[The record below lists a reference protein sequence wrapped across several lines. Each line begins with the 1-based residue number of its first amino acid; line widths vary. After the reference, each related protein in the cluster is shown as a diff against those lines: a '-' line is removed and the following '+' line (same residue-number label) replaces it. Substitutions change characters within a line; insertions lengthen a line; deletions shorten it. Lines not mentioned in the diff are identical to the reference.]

1 MAQSFEVN
9 YDIKV
14 FSADSVTAINNFVT
28 ATKKL
33 EEAMA
38 PFRRLNS
45 SISNLNDKLVKLN
58 AKTFSVK
65 IETGKA
71 ERNVDRL
78 LGKLRQMETIAKR
91 TGLNVGSVAAAS
103 GVGSGTKSSS
113 TSSGSRSSSTRS
125 SKTTS
130 SKSSSGK
137 AMPVSNSKIAR
148 NLPNNLGYKLLG
160 PTQLDVGGIMA
171 IDMLKGMGIA
181 YGIAGLGNL
190 VGSSIKDF
198 TEYNNIM
205 QTAKNILGAHDKRS
219 DFADRF
225 AAMEKQVRN
234 VGVET
239 KFTAPQVADAAKFLS
254 MAGFDV
260 DAINKSIKPIA
271 DIALVGDTDLGETAD
286 VVTNIMT
293 GYNISPDK
301 VRNAADIMTMTFT
314 KSNTTLM
321 EIAEAYK
328 YSASLLAAGNMPF
341 EEATAAMG
349 ILGNAGIK
357 GSQAGTTMRTI
368 MANIVNPTKKQL
380 GAWKRIG
387 VSRTDKNGNMRDVVD
402 IFEDLN
408 KKDLSLSDYYQIFHK
423 TAAQGAVSL
432 ADNVEN
438 WNDII
443 KANFMSE
450 GLAKELADEKKN
462 TIQGLWAQ
470 LTSMFTEDGIE
481 AFEEIQQP
489 IKNFLTNIT
498 DWLKT
503 DEAKNFIKQT
513 AKDLMDFGKMI
524 YDVTKQLLHFY
535 EMFRPI
541 INTFVKFQLK
551 MWPILTTMRLFRA
564 GILGMS
570 SVVKLSGNLSTLA
583 GKIYALGTA
592 MRTVGIGKW
601 MKGFAASGAG
611 IRTYWNETYA
621 NGMFSNRTVT
631 PEVLARYHRI
641 YGKPGIGKPI
651 SAALPW
657 KNNWRGTGGLGS
669 MLGGVA
675 GGLGGAQ
682 IGEAIT
688 GGSETGGM
696 IGGALGGLAG
706 FAALAAGGPVGW
718 GIAGALALGGITAA
732 FYNANAASEEA
743 RKSLEAYTNSLS
755 NNGILSGDN
764 FSITERYLNLVYN
777 KELDIK
783 DVIAERIRL
792 RNEELGITSGRN
804 TDTSDWTGKV
814 FDDMVNR
821 FDGIDR
827 FYDSSQMGYSVID
840 AINKHAK
847 IAFDKSGGKFN
858 HPNGRI
864 FYNQYDDSPYWV
876 DMEGH
881 TRKIQNPSWDLNDQN
896 DVIAAMGAL
905 YLEGLKGS
913 KGASVIQS
921 YENQLHSLL
930 FTGGTRQDFQNLRN
944 QYYKDFYLFNG
955 NDKTYPDVFK
965 WGLDDVKAWAPED
978 KVASYPYQQGLKDR
992 MDALYGPGAERWRAI
1007 DNYFNKRDKNA
1018 LNENDV
1024 IKFIT
1029 AVDATLG
1036 TFFQSFTGNYADF
1049 IKTLG
1054 FINGTFQSKEQAS
1067 YVKDRVEE
1075 LMKAL
1080 NALGIPADNAT
1091 KSIFNF
1097 ANQMS
1102 GIANGFLW
1110 NMENGRGGYNYP
1122 LTGLKNGDTK
1132 TVDGITYK
1140 YSTNALGKDGK
1151 WTPISGNGY
1160 MVATPV
1166 DNNTMQGMLNRQKR
1180 EGSAGANAGG
1190 GRNGRVPSIT
1200 PANHNGKVGA
1210 SQADYKQHYNNNT
1223 AAPKQ
1228 VIVKIENLM
1237 NVKSIDLSKKDNKE
1251 VIDNVKAQLTQA
1263 LVDVVHDFDDTWNG

>member
-1 MAQSFEVN
+1 MAQNFEVN
-9 YDIKV
+9 YDIRV
-14 FSADSVTAINNFVT
+14 FSENAVKAINDFSA
-28 ATKKL
+28 ATKQL
-33 EEAMA
+33 TDAMA
-38 PFRRLNS
+38 PFRKLNTS
-45 SISNLNDKLVKLN
+45 VSNLNEKLVKLN
-58 AKTFSVK
+58 SKTFSVK

-71 ERNVDRL
+71 EHNIDRL

-103 GVGSGTKSSS
+103 GVGGTAKGSSA
-113 TSSGSRSSSTRS
+113 
-125 SKTTS
+125 S
-130 SKSSSGK
+130 SKSSSSSSRSSKSTSSRSSGGK
-137 AMPVSNSKIAR
+137 TIPISNSKIAR

-190 VGSSIKDF
+190 VSSSVKDF
-198 TEYNNIM
+198 AEYNNIM
-205 QTAKNILGAHDKRS
+205 QTAKNILGSHDKRS

-328 YSASLLAAGNMPF
+328 YSASLLSAGNMPF

-380 GAWKRIG
+380 AAWNRIG

-432 ADNVEN
+432 ADNVET

-489 IKNFLTNIT
+489 IKNFLIKIT

-503 DEAKNFIKQT
+503 DDAKNFIKQT
-513 AKDLMDFGKMI
+513 AKDLMDFAHMI
-524 YDVTKQLLHFY
+524 YDVTKKMLGFY
-535 EMFRPI
+535 ESFRPLI
-541 INTFVKFQLK
+541 KTFVEFQLK
-551 MWPILTTMRLFRA
+551 MWPMLTTMRLFRA
-564 GILGMS
+564 GLLGFAS
-570 SVVKLSGNLSTLA
+570 IVKLSGTISTLT
-583 GKIYALGTA
+583 GKIFALGSA
-592 MRTVGIGKW
+592 MRSVGVGAW
-601 MKGFAASGAG
+601 MKNFASSGFGL
-611 IRTYWNETYA
+611 RTYWQDAFTK
-621 NGMFSNRTVT
+621 GTLGNRQVT

-641 YGKPGIGKPI
+641 YGNTKSQVGAG
-651 SAALPW
+651 AA
-657 KNNWRGTGGLGS
+657 GAGLGA
-669 MLGGVA
+669 V
-675 GGLGGAQ
+675 LGGAIDGWGGYE
-682 IGEAIT
+682 IGKAVS
-688 GGSETGGM
+688 GGSDTGGM
-696 IGGALGGLAG
+696 IGGAVGGLAG

-718 GIAGALALGGITAA
+718 GIAGALALGGIAAA

-755 NNGILSGDN
+755 NNGLLSEDH
-764 FSITERYLNLVYN
+764 FSMTERYLNLVYN

-783 DVIAERIRL
+783 NVIEERINL
-792 RNEELGITSGRN
+792 RNQELGLTSGKN
-804 TDTSDWTGKV
+804 TDSADWSGKV
-814 FDDMVNR
+814 FDSMLNKFDGVDKFYRSSDMARSAIETVNR
-821 FDGIDR
+821 VANTVFK
-827 FYDSSQMGYSVID
+827 
-840 AINKHAK
+840 AN
-847 IAFDKSGGKFN
+847 GGKFD
-858 HPNGRI
+858 HPNGKV
-864 FYNQYDDSPYWV
+864 FYNAPDDNIYWV
-876 DMEGH
+876 DARGN
-881 TRKIQNPSWDLNDQN
+881 TNKIVNPGGWN
-896 DVIAAMGAL
+896 DVNDVVAAMSSL
-905 YLEGLKGS
+905 YLEGLNGS

-921 YENQLHSLL
+921 MENRMRAAMMTGNYRDFIDIKNSWQKNYGTLRYTTNTRPDL
-930 FTGGTRQDFQNLRN
+930 FSYGI
-944 QYYKDFYLFNG
+944 
-955 NDKTYPDVFK
+955 
-965 WGLDDVKAWAPED
+965 DDVKSWTSED
-978 KVASYPYQQGLKDR
+978 KVASYPYQQGLYDR
-992 MDALYGPGAERWRAI
+992 MNALYGANSQRWKDI
-1007 DNYFNKRDKNA
+1007 DAYWNASKNNKLTEDIVVKY
-1018 LNENDV
+1018 
-1024 IKFIT
+1024 IS
-1029 AVDATLG
+1029 AVDSSLG
-1036 TFFQSFTGNYADF
+1036 ALLVNYTSKSFDDW
-1049 IKTLG
+1049 IKGLG
-1054 FINGTFQSKEQAS
+1054 YINGTFQSKTQAE
-1067 YVKDRVEE
+1067 YAKTGLEDLLKVI
-1075 LMKAL
+1075 
-1080 NALGIPADNAT
+1080 NALGTPAQDAT
-1091 KSIFNF
+1091 TNLFKLAVQLN
-1097 ANQMS
+1097 

-1110 NMENGRGGYNYP
+1110 NAENGHGSFDYP
-1122 LTGLKNGDTK
+1122 IGGLKVGDTK
-1132 TVDGITYK
+1132 TVDGTTYK
-1140 YSTNALGKDGK
+1140 YDGK
-1151 WTPISGNGY
+1151 MWNPMNSMI
-1160 MVATPV
+1160 MRPV
-1166 DNNTMQGMLNRQKR
+1166 DNNTMQGMVNRQKKV
-1180 EGSAGANAGG
+1180 GSAATG
-1190 GRNGRVPSIT
+1190 GRNGRVSSIT
-1200 PANHNGKVGA
+1200 PGTHNGKVGA
-1210 SQADYKQHYNNNT
+1210 SQADYKQHYNNKT

-1237 NVKSIDLSKKDNKE
+1237 NVKSIDLSKKDNQE

>member
-1 MAQSFEVN
+1 MAQNFEVN
-9 YDIKV
+9 YDIRV
-14 FSADSVTAINNFVT
+14 FSENAVKAINDFSA
-28 ATKKL
+28 ATKQL
-33 EEAMA
+33 TDAMA
-38 PFRRLNS
+38 PFRKLNTS
-45 SISNLNDKLVKLN
+45 VSNLNEKLVKLN
-58 AKTFSVK
+58 SKTFSVK
-65 IETGKA
+65 IETGNA
-71 ERNVDRL
+71 EHNIDRL

-103 GVGSGTKSSS
+103 GVGGTAKGSSA
-113 TSSGSRSSSTRS
+113 
-125 SKTTS
+125 S
-130 SKSSSGK
+130 SKSSSSSSRSSKSASSRASGGK
-137 AMPVSNSKIAR
+137 AIPISNSKIAR

-181 YGIAGLGNL
+181 YGIAGIGNL
-190 VGSSIKDF
+190 ISSSVKDF
-198 TEYNNIM
+198 AEYNNIM
-205 QTAKNILGAHDKRS
+205 QTAKNILGSHDKRS

-328 YSASLLAAGNMPF
+328 YSASLLSAGNMPF

-380 GAWKRIG
+380 AAWNRIG

-432 ADNVEN
+432 ADNVET

-489 IKNFLTNIT
+489 IKNFLIKIT

-503 DEAKNFIKQT
+503 DDAKNFIKQT
-513 AKDLMDFGKMI
+513 AKDLMDFAHMI
-524 YDVTKQLLHFY
+524 YDVTKKMLGFY
-535 EMFRPI
+535 ESFRPLI
-541 INTFVKFQLK
+541 KTFVEFQLK
-551 MWPILTTMRLFRA
+551 MWPMLTTMRLFRA
-564 GILGMS
+564 GLLGFAS
-570 SVVKLSGNLSTLA
+570 IVKLSGTISTLT
-583 GKIYALGTA
+583 GKIFALGSA
-592 MRTVGIGKW
+592 MRSVGVGAW
-601 MKGFAASGAG
+601 MKNFASSGFGL
-611 IRTYWNETYA
+611 RTYWQDAFTK
-621 NGMFSNRTVT
+621 GTLSNRQVT

-641 YGKPGIGKPI
+641 YGNTKSQVGAGAAGAGIG
-651 SAALPW
+651 A
-657 KNNWRGTGGLGS
+657 
-669 MLGGVA
+669 V
-675 GGLGGAQ
+675 LGGAIDGWGGYE
-682 IGEAIT
+682 IGKAVS
-688 GGSETGGM
+688 GGSDTGGM
-696 IGGALGGLAG
+696 IGGAVGGLAG

-718 GIAGALALGGITAA
+718 GIAGALALGGIAAA

-755 NNGILSGDN
+755 NNGLLSEDH
-764 FSITERYLNLVYN
+764 FSMTERYLNLVYN

-783 DVIAERIRL
+783 NVIEERINL
-792 RNEELGITSGRN
+792 RNQELGLTSGKN
-804 TDTSDWTGKV
+804 TDSADWSGKV
-814 FDDMVNR
+814 FDSMLNKFDGVDKFYRSSDMARSAIETVNR
-821 FDGIDR
+821 VANTVFK
-827 FYDSSQMGYSVID
+827 
-840 AINKHAK
+840 AN
-847 IAFDKSGGKFN
+847 GGKFD
-858 HPNGRI
+858 HPNGKV
-864 FYNQYDDSPYWV
+864 FYNAPDDNIYWV
-876 DMEGH
+876 DARGN
-881 TRKIQNPSWDLNDQN
+881 TNKIVNPGGWN
-896 DVIAAMGAL
+896 DVNDVVAAMSSL
-905 YLEGLKGS
+905 YLEGLNGS

-921 YENQLHSLL
+921 MENRMRAAMMTGNYRDFIDIKNSWQKNYGTLRYTTNTRPDL
-930 FTGGTRQDFQNLRN
+930 FSYGIN
-944 QYYKDFYLFNG
+944 
-955 NDKTYPDVFK
+955 
-965 WGLDDVKAWAPED
+965 DVKAWTPED
-978 KVASYPYQQGLKDR
+978 KVASYPYQQGLYDR
-992 MDALYGPGAERWRAI
+992 MNALYGENSQRWKDI
-1007 DNYFNKRDKNA
+1007 DAYWNASKNNKLTEDIVVKY
-1018 LNENDV
+1018 
-1024 IKFIT
+1024 IS
-1029 AVDATLG
+1029 AVDSSLG
-1036 TFFQSFTGNYADF
+1036 ALLVNYTSKSFDDW
-1049 IKTLG
+1049 IKGLG
-1054 FINGTFQSKEQAS
+1054 YLNGTFQSKTQAE
-1067 YVKDRVEE
+1067 YAKTGLEDLLKVI
-1075 LMKAL
+1075 
-1080 NALGIPADNAT
+1080 NALGTPAQDAT
-1091 KSIFNF
+1091 TNLFKLAVQLN
-1097 ANQMS
+1097 

-1110 NMENGRGGYNYP
+1110 NAENGHGSFDYP
-1122 LTGLKNGDTK
+1122 IGGLKVGDTK
-1132 TVDGITYK
+1132 TVDGTTYK
-1140 YSTNALGKDGK
+1140 YDGK
-1151 WTPISGNGY
+1151 MWNPMNSMI
-1160 MVATPV
+1160 MRPV
-1166 DNNTMQGMLNRQKR
+1166 DNNTMQGMVNRQKKV
-1180 EGSAGANAGG
+1180 GSAATG
-1190 GRNGRVPSIT
+1190 GRNGRVSSIT
-1200 PANHNGKVGA
+1200 PGTHNGKVGA
-1210 SQADYKQHYNNNT
+1210 SQADYKQHYNNKT

-1237 NVKSIDLSKKDNKE
+1237 NVKSIDLSKKDNQE

>member
-1 MAQSFEVN
+1 MAQNFEVN
-9 YDIKV
+9 YDIRV
-14 FSADSVTAINNFVT
+14 FSENAVKAINDFSA
-28 ATKKL
+28 ATKQL
-33 EEAMA
+33 TDAMA
-38 PFRRLNS
+38 PFRKLNTS
-45 SISNLNDKLVKLN
+45 VSNLNEKLVKLN
-58 AKTFSVK
+58 SKTFSVK
-65 IETGKA
+65 VETGKA
-71 ERNVDRL
+71 EHNIDRL

-103 GVGSGTKSSS
+103 GVGGTAKGISA
-113 TSSGSRSSSTRS
+113 
-125 SKTTS
+125 S
-130 SKSSSGK
+130 SKSSSSSSRSSKSASSRASGGK
-137 AMPVSNSKIAR
+137 AIPISNSKIAR

-190 VGSSIKDF
+190 VSSSVKDF
-198 TEYNNIM
+198 AEYNNIM
-205 QTAKNILGAHDKRS
+205 QTAKNILGSHDKRS

-328 YSASLLAAGNMPF
+328 YSASLLSAGNMPF

-380 GAWKRIG
+380 AAWNRIG

-432 ADNVEN
+432 ADNVET

-489 IKNFLTNIT
+489 IKNFLIKIT

-503 DEAKNFIKQT
+503 DDAKNFIKQT
-513 AKDLMDFGKMI
+513 AKDLMDFAHMI
-524 YDVTKQLLHFY
+524 YDVTKKMLGFY
-535 EMFRPI
+535 ESFRPLI
-541 INTFVKFQLK
+541 KTFVEFQLK
-551 MWPILTTMRLFRA
+551 MWPMLTTMRLFRA
-564 GILGMS
+564 GLLGFAS
-570 SVVKLSGNLSTLA
+570 IVKLSGTISTLT
-583 GKIYALGTA
+583 GKIFALGSA
-592 MRTVGIGKW
+592 MRSVGVGAW
-601 MKGFAASGAG
+601 MKNFASSGFGL
-611 IRTYWNETYA
+611 RTYWQDAFTK
-621 NGMFSNRTVT
+621 GTLSNRQVT

-641 YGKPGIGKPI
+641 YGNTKSQVGAG
-651 SAALPW
+651 AA
-657 KNNWRGTGGLGS
+657 GAGLGA
-669 MLGGVA
+669 V
-675 GGLGGAQ
+675 LGGAIDGWGGYE
-682 IGEAIT
+682 IGKAVS
-688 GGSETGGM
+688 GGSDTGGM
-696 IGGALGGLAG
+696 IGGAVGGLAG

-718 GIAGALALGGITAA
+718 GIAGALALGGIAAA

-755 NNGILSGDN
+755 NNGLLSEDH
-764 FSITERYLNLVYN
+764 FSMTERYLNLVYN

-783 DVIAERIRL
+783 NVIEERINL
-792 RNEELGITSGRN
+792 RNQELGLTSGKN
-804 TDTSDWTGKV
+804 TDSTDWSGKV
-814 FDDMVNR
+814 FDSMLNKFDGVDKFYRSSDMARSAIETVNR
-821 FDGIDR
+821 VANTVFK
-827 FYDSSQMGYSVID
+827 
-840 AINKHAK
+840 AN
-847 IAFDKSGGKFN
+847 GGKFD
-858 HPNGRI
+858 HPNGKV
-864 FYNQYDDSPYWV
+864 FYNVPDDNIYWV
-876 DMEGH
+876 DARGN
-881 TRKIQNPSWDLNDQN
+881 TNKIVNPGGWN
-896 DVIAAMGAL
+896 DVNDVVAAMSSL
-905 YLEGLKGS
+905 YLEGLNGS

-921 YENQLHSLL
+921 MENRMRAAMMTGNYRDFIDIKNSWQKNYGTLRYTTNTRPDL
-930 FTGGTRQDFQNLRN
+930 FSYGIN
-944 QYYKDFYLFNG
+944 
-955 NDKTYPDVFK
+955 
-965 WGLDDVKAWAPED
+965 DVKSWTAED
-978 KVASYPYQQGLKDR
+978 KVASYPYQQGLYDR
-992 MDALYGPGAERWRAI
+992 MNALYGANSQRWKDI
-1007 DNYFNKRDKNA
+1007 DAYWNASKNNKLTEDIVVKY
-1018 LNENDV
+1018 
-1024 IKFIT
+1024 IS
-1029 AVDATLG
+1029 AVDSSLG
-1036 TFFQSFTGNYADF
+1036 ALLVNYTSKSFDDW
-1049 IKTLG
+1049 IKGLG
-1054 FINGTFQSKEQAS
+1054 YLNGTFQSKTQAE
-1067 YVKDRVEE
+1067 YAKTGLEDLLKVI
-1075 LMKAL
+1075 
-1080 NALGIPADNAT
+1080 NALGTPAQDAT
-1091 KSIFNF
+1091 TNLFKLAVQLN
-1097 ANQMS
+1097 

-1110 NMENGRGGYNYP
+1110 NAENGHGSFDYP
-1122 LTGLKNGDTK
+1122 IGGLKVGDTK
-1132 TVDGITYK
+1132 TVDGTTYK
-1140 YSTNALGKDGK
+1140 YDGK
-1151 WTPISGNGY
+1151 MWNPMNSMI
-1160 MVATPV
+1160 MRPV
-1166 DNNTMQGMLNRQKR
+1166 DNNTMQGMVNRQKKV
-1180 EGSAGANAGG
+1180 GSAATG
-1190 GRNGRVPSIT
+1190 GRNGRVSSIT
-1200 PANHNGKVGA
+1200 PGTHNGKVGA
-1210 SQADYKQHYNNNT
+1210 SQADYKQHYNNKT

-1237 NVKSIDLSKKDNKE
+1237 NVKSIDLSKKDNQE